1 MADGLV
7 NYGIIRPEFANA
19 MAAGYNAAEE
29 RRNTLAQ
36 QQQARQ
42 LADIQL
48 QNALREQRLA
58 GEEESAWKAGAGDT
72 QKILQELQTRGLG
85 KQAMALQGQMQKQQ
99 ADRITML
106 KGASDL
112 MKDSANAVF
121 ANPTLDNA
129 VTRLVNFGKS
139 TGADIS
145 SDLAILQKIGD
156 NPEGIK
162 QWAAGH
168 AITADKML
176 PKFQHIEQG
185 GAVVMGRVNPLTGE
199 FEQTSAMKK
208 TPTPGDL
215 LRDARARERLTAE
228 QESGDYSPQ
237 TIDYLANIY
246 NQTGQLPALGIGK
259 KAGSVKMQILD
270 RATQLGTQVPATAPG
285 ETPTPAPTPAEAA
298 TKVVQAKQTRAAEQA
313 SLRDFAS
320 GMSGRSV
327 TAFNTAIDHLDTL
340 AKLATA
346 LNNGDTKAFNAVANM
361 FARQTGNPA
370 PTNFDVARSIVG
382 GEVAKALTGS
392 NMALKD
398 REEIRDAISSSNSPA
413 QLEGVA
419 RTKQQFMGGQ
429 LKSLKQK
436 YQGNTGRKDFEDKFL
451 TPRSKEVLSS
461 LAEQKDSAPSI
472 GTVQDGWRF
481 KGGDPADKKNWEKQ

>member
-1 MADGLV
+1 
-7 NYGIIRPEFANA
+7 
-19 MAAGYNAAEE
+19 
-29 RRNTLAQ
+29 
-36 QQQARQ
+36 
-42 LADIQL
+42 
-48 QNALREQRLA
+48 
-58 GEEESAWKAGAGDT
+58 
-72 QKILQELQTRGLG
+72 
-85 KQAMALQGQMQKQQ
+85 
-99 ADRITML
+99 
-106 KGASDL
+106 
-112 MKDSANAVF
+112 
-121 ANPTLDNA
+121 
-129 VTRLVNFGKS
+129 
-139 TGADIS
+139 
-145 SDLAILQKIGD
+145 
-156 NPEGIK
+156 
-162 QWAAGH
+162 
-168 AITADKML
+168 
-176 PKFQHIEQG
+176 
-185 GAVVMGRVNPLTGE
+185 MGRVNPLTGE

-270 RATQLGTQVPATAPG
+270 RATQLGTQAPATAPG
-285 ETPTPAPTPAEAA
+285 ETPAPAPTPAEAA